1 MHICIIKQRKQA
13 SNKQQMK
20 KVFIAL
26 FILAAGLSARAQE
39 PNSAANQ
46 TANLNLTNAIDITF
60 AANTSATGAAINFS
74 FNTVNDYA
82 NGLESA
88 PVEVKVR
95 SNRRFNVSVKSS
107 SAYFTYSGATSPAP
121 QMYVGNV
128 LYFKMTQN
136 NTGGWSW
143 VNNRYDYID
152 HYNWT
157 FLYNGVNGGNQNF
170 TIVYRVTPG
179 FTFPAG
185 TYTTDVVYTATQ
197 Q

>member
-1 MHICIIKQRKQA
+1 
-13 SNKQQMK
+13 MK
-20 KVFIAL
+20 KYLLLTLMIV
-26 FILAAGLSARAQE
+26 AAQKLVAQT
-39 PNSAANQ
+39 PTGDATQ
-46 TANLNLTNAIDITF
+46 TTNLNLTNAIDITF
-60 AANTSATGAAINFS
+60 TANASATGATLNFN

-88 PVEVKVR
+88 PVQMKVR
-95 SNRRFNVSVKSS
+95 SNRRFNISVKSS
-107 SAYFTYSGATSPAP
+107 SAYFTYAGSASPAP

-136 NTGGWSW
+136 NTGGWSL

-152 HYNWT
+152 HYNWN
-157 FLYNGVNGGNQNF
+157 FLMNGINGGNQNF

-179 FTFPAG
+179 FAYPAG

>member
-1 MHICIIKQRKQA
+1 
-13 SNKQQMK
+13 MK
-20 KVFIAL
+20 KV
-26 FILAAGLSARAQE
+26 ILLTIMLIGVAIVSKAQT
-39 PNSAANQ
+39 PASTASQ
-46 TANLNLTNAIDITF
+46 TTNLNLTNAIELSFT
-60 AANTSATGAAINFS
+60 ANNSGTGAALNFN

-88 PVEVKVR
+88 PVQMRVR
-95 SNRRFNVSVKSS
+95 SNKSFNLSVKSS
-107 SAYFTYSGATSPAP
+107 GAYFTYSGSTTPAP
-121 QMYVGNV
+121 QMYVGSV

-157 FLYNGVNGGNQNF
+157 FLYNGTNGGDQNF
-170 TIVYRVTPG
+170 TLVYKVTPG

-185 TYTTDVVYTATQ
+185 TYTTDVIYTATQ